1 MCALSSGDLCVLG
14 RRLGLALTAAAISGC
29 ISLPFPLASGPLPDS
44 RTNIAEQV
52 PSSIAV
58 GRTSRRDVLLE
69 LGEPDGSG
77 PNDAWYSYGSA
88 FSHGGLGI
96 LTVSYGASYDARH
109 NVEVRRLFL
118 QFDPS
123 GVVSSVSLETKRCP
137 MWTSD
142 LLRHVS
148 LPCLDIQGADVA
160 AQKSSPP
167 PSSLLGQYKNILRR
181 PGECPTHGRLTAEG
195 AFGTLQIFANTM
207 LLVPALREQ
216 QEYSAYLKPPLSAA
230 IEIPLEQV
238 QSVEYVKG
246 RWFFKWLNLHMKD
259 GSCASL
265 QFGTSR
271 EAQEAAQ
278 LIGRQSGAQ

>member
-1 MCALSSGDLCVLG
+1 MCAVSSGDLCVLG
-14 RRLGLALTAAAISGC
+14 RRLGLVLTAAAISGC
-29 ISLPFPLASGPLPDS
+29 ISVPFPLASRPLPDS
-44 RTNIAEQV
+44 RTNIPEQV

-58 GRTSRRDVLLE
+58 GRTSRREVLLE

-123 GVVSSVSLETKRCP
+123 GVVSSANLETKRCP

-160 AQKSSPP
+160 AQKSTPP
-167 PSSLLGQYKNILRR
+167 PSSLLGQYKNVARR
-181 PGECPTHGRLTAEG
+181 PGECPTHGKLTVQAV
-195 AFGTLQIFANTM
+195 FGTLQVFADTM
-207 LLVPALREQ
+207 LLVPAPGIQ
-216 QEYSAYLKPPLSAA
+216 QEYSAYLKPPAGASIAT
-230 IEIPLEQV
+230 PLEQV

-246 RWFFKWLNLHMKD
+246 RWFWKWLNLHMKD

-265 QFGTSR
+265 QFGTTGQ
-271 EAQEAAQ
+271 AQEAAQ
-278 LIGRQSGAQ
+278 LIRRQSGAQ